1 MINETDKP
9 LALEDVEKYEKEGWP
24 EDMNWPEA
32 SAAIA
37 LGHAVASHEF
47 PYPLIFGAQQG
58 NSVVLL
64 VEIAGKITPFSAQPL
79 LITRSVAAR
88 SWKLDDAR
96 MAGLQARAES
106 PIDMDPI
113 V

>member
-1 MINETDKP
+1 MTNETDKP

-24 EDMNWPEA
+24 EFMNWPEA

-47 PYPLIFGAQQG
+47 PYPLIFGVQQG
-58 NSVVLL
+58 NQVVLL
-64 VEIAGKITPFSAQPL
+64 VEIAGKITPFSVQPL
-79 LITRSVAAR
+79 LITRSVSVR
-88 SWKLDDAR
+88 TWKLDDPRLLA
-96 MAGLQARAES
+96 LQTKAES
-106 PIDMDPI
+106 PIDMDP